1 MEQQLP
7 TPAQVLERV
16 KQLEKTEEENRHIDH
31 QKRIET
37 QRKNVCDLLNGLKET
52 TTTIAFDEKMAPEIR
67 DELFELDWHVQNIHP
82 EDFDIRDTGDYHK
95 YFYEIAVIDTPKIE
109 LVNRMKKMDSEK
121 ILRKIT
127 EARKRKRWICRSQL
141 LQCVT
146 DAQRGGPI
154 RLHYQMTRKTKK
166 QIKTQGYGVLET
178 MKADEFYYNLV
189 PLDEYVAAKEKLNK
203 SEPTK
208 E

>member
-7 TPAQVLERV
+7 TSAQVLERL
-16 KQLEKTEEENRHIDH
+16 KQLEKTEEENRRVRH

-37 QRKNVCDLLNGLKET
+37 QRKTLWDQLNELEKEI
-52 TTTIAFDEKMAPEIR
+52 TTIAFDEKMAPEIR
-67 DELFELDWHVQNIHP
+67 DELFELDWHVQKIRIETDTDDS
-82 EDFDIRDTGDYHK
+82 EDEHK
-95 YFYEIAVIDTPKIE
+95 NFYQIAVMETPKIE

-121 ILRKIT
+121 ILRKIA

-141 LQCVT
+141 LQC
-146 DAQRGGPI
+146 DAFAQRGYPI
-154 RLHYQMTRKTKK
+154 RLAGQMTRKTKK

-178 MKADEFYYNLV
+178 MKSNEFHYKLV

-203 SEPTK
+203 SEPIK